1 MPLIGHM
8 AFHFIHS
15 HRFLSVSLC
24 LVYTKT
30 ERRTLFSCLITM
42 HLHGSSRLDRRTKL
56 MLYLY
61 TSNTVE
67 KKMTIPNLKIA
78 PTNNS
83 FWVVLCVSLCGCLY
97 RRCCRRRLI
106 TKPMF
111 DQIPKSEQCVRLID
125 KRCCI
130 CLRFI
135 SIVEC
140 ITFHLILMF
149 MKIPDTIL
157 WNSSFFLCGCSN
169 ANGKRRYYLLCSCKL
184 CCGFRNFWKI
194 FDDCIYTAR

>member
-130 CLRFI
+130 CLIHFYCWMHYI
-135 SIVEC
+135 SFDFDVHENTRYDIVK
-140 ITFHLILMF
+140 FQ
-149 MKIPDTIL
+149 
-157 WNSSFFLCGCSN
+157 FFSVWMLQCQ
-169 ANGKRRYYLLCSCKL
+169 
-184 CCGFRNFWKI
+184 W
-194 FDDCIYTAR
+194 